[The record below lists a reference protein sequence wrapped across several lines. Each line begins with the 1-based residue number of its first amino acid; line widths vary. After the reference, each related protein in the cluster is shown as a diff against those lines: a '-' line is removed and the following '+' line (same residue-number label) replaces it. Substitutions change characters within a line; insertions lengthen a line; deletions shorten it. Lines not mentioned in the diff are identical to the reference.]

1 MDPATAMMIDGQ
13 QAFGMIGTVLWTMLR
28 TGAMLMA
35 MPLLGTRAVPA
46 RIRVLMAGALAMAI
60 SPLLPPPPQGAGIDA
75 STVLGVA
82 RELALGVAMGFALR
96 LVFEA
101 GALAG
106 ELGLEVVEARSSDE
120 IRAVDAERPLALVV
134 LDVNMPGGGVESN
147 LATIAARTPRPR
159 VLLLSGEDA
168 PPALEG
174 VDAAARKPIELAS
187 LQSLVTRLLAVG
199 TTSHDH
205 D

>member
-1 MDPATAMMIDGQ
+1 MADPGASP
-13 QAFGMIGTVLWTMLR
+13 TVLV
-28 TGAMLMA
+28 ADDD
-35 MPLLGTRAVPA
+35 PLVR
-46 RIRVLMAGALAMAI
+46 
-60 SPLLPPPPQGAGIDA
+60 
-75 STVLGVA
+75 TVL
-82 RELALGVAMGFALR
+82 RMALSGM
-96 LVFEA
+96 
-101 GALAG
+101 
-106 ELGLEVVEARSSDE
+106 GLEVVEARSSDE
-120 IRAVDAERPLALVV
+120 IRAIDAERPLALVV